1 MLYTLSKRFL
11 SAVATVWAV
20 VTVTFIIVRLVP
32 ADPAAAAAG
41 PGASAE
47 QIAQLKHTLGLD
59 KPVPRQYIDFCWGL
73 LHGDFGRSAVTQQSV
88 SHEIAQRLP
97 ATLEIVLLSFLVYVV
112 ASITA
117 GVVAATIR
125 WRFIDTAIR
134 FGAIAAMAI
143 PVFWLAIV
151 FQIVFFAHLHWL
163 PLDGRL
169 SATTMPPPHV
179 TGFFTIDSILAGQW
193 ATFWNSVQHL
203 VLPVGALV
211 LSLAALGTRMTRATM
226 LRELDQPYVRF
237 ARAKG
242 IPEWLVVIKHALRN
256 ALNPVL
262 TLMGMQFGFLLG
274 GTVLVEVIF
283 SWPGIGLYASDS
295 FNAFDY
301 SPIEALTIV
310 TAVTFV
316 VANML
321 VDLMYP
327 ILDPRVRIP
336 VRSG

>member
-1 MLYTLSKRFL
+1 
-11 SAVATVWAV
+11 
-20 VTVTFIIVRLVP
+20 VP
-32 ADPAAAAAG
+32 ADPARAAAG
-41 PGASAE
+41 PGATAD
-47 QIAQLKHTLGLD
+47 QIAHLKHTLGFD
-59 KPVPRQYIDFCWGL
+59 KPVLRQYTDFCWGL
-73 LHGDFGRSAVTQQSV
+73 LHGDFGHSAVTQQSV

-97 ATLEIVLLSFLVYVV
+97 ATLELVLLSFLIYVIS
-112 ASITA
+112 SIAA
-117 GVVAATIR
+117 GVIAATVR
-125 WRFIDTAIR
+125 WRVIDATIR

-169 SATTMPPPHV
+169 SATTTPPPHL
-179 TGFFTIDSILAGQW
+179 TGIYTLDSILAGQW
-193 ATFWNSVQHL
+193 GTFWNAVQHL
-203 VLPVGALV
+203 VLPVAALV

-226 LRELDQPYVRF
+226 LRELDTSYVRF

-242 IPEWLVVIKHALRN
+242 LPERQVVVKHALRN

-310 TAVTFV
+310 TAIAFV

-321 VDLMYP
+321 VDLLYP
-327 ILDPRVRIP
+327 LLDPRVRIP
-336 VRSG
+336 VRSA